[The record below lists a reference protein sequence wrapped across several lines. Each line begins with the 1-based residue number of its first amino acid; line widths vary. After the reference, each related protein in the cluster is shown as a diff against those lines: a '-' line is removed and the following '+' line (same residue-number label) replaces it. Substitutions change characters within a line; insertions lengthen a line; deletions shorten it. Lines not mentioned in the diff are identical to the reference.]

1 MNTQTM
7 RVPMQPLYIRPSRVQ
22 ECFGIHRSTLYR
34 WVDAEAER
42 AKLERREPKLRL
54 YKRGAATFVKAAELE
69 GYITSQVE
77 AA

>member
-1 MNTQTM
+1 MSAHAK
-7 RVPMQPLYIRPSRVQ
+7 RVPMRPIYIRPSRVQ

-42 AKLERREPKLRL
+42 AKVEHREPKLRL

-69 GYITSQVE
+69 LYITDQAE